1 MTKYRYF
8 LLVVAMAA
16 MMQAGHAGAS
26 PLSDVFAPRSVPR
39 LEYASLP
46 VPLTAPMAKPAPAME
61 TAPAPTP
68 HEPTFWE
75 RLKSLFE

>member
-8 LLVVAMAA
+8 FFILALALPV
-16 MMQAGHAGAS
+16 QAWAS
-26 PLSDVFAPRSVPR
+26 PLSDVFAPRSAPR
-39 LEYASLP
+39 VEYASLP
-46 VPLTAPMAKPAPAME
+46 VPVAIAKPVPVASVAVPAAAPE
-61 TAPAPTP
+61 V